1 MSWSCSIR
9 LISES
14 GRPVTNCK
22 VLINFSGLIGTS
34 HSETTDG
41 DGWAYFENEYEDE
54 DRSRSV
60 DAIAAYIGLFGGT
73 EIELQTGGSIDDGE
87 SLSFTITD
95 EDFNDA
101 SDLP

>member
-1 MSWSCSIR
+1 MGWNCSIR

-41 DGWAYFENEYEDE
+41 DGWANFENEYEDE